1 MIHYTPIEIDISANN
16 LVYIAR
22 GEVKFTVQGNEYVSE
37 LELEYIDIYTDQAEI
52 CYSGV
57 PLKRQ
62 DAWIKKEMD
71 HQNIEF
77 TDKNHFYLNLKS

>member
-1 MIHYTPIEIDISANN
+1 MTLYIPIEIDITANN

-37 LELEYIDIYTDQAEI
+37 LELEHIDIYTSGAEVFFT
-52 CYSGV
+52 GA

-62 DAWIKKEMD
+62 KIGL
-71 HQNIEF
+71 
-77 TDKNHFYLNLKS
+77 KN

>member
-1 MIHYTPIEIDISANN
+1 MIRYIPIEIDISANN

-22 GEVKFTVQGNEYVSE
+22 GDLKFIIEGNEYTSE
-37 LELEYIDIYTDQAEI
+37 LELDHIDIYTCEAEI
-52 CYSGV
+52 FFSGV

>member
-37 LELEYIDIYTDQAEI
+37 LELEHIDIYTSGAEVFFT
-52 CYSGV
+52 GA

-62 DAWIKKEMD
+62 EDWIKKLIGHED
-71 HQNIEF
+71 LEF
-77 TDKNHFYLNLKS
+77 TDKNNYYINLKR

>member
-1 MIHYTPIEIDISANN
+1 MTCYTPIEIDITANN

-52 CYSGV
+52 CFLGL

-62 DAWIKKEMD
+62 VEWIKKLIGHED
-71 HQNIEF
+71 LEF
-77 TDKNHFYLNLKS
+77 TTKEHYYINLKL

>member
-1 MIHYTPIEIDISANN
+1 MIRYIPIEIDISANN

-22 GEVKFTVQGNEYVSE
+22 GDLKFTVQGNEYVSE

-52 CYSGV
+52 CFSGF

-62 DAWIKKEMD
+62 EDWIKKLIGHED
-71 HQNIEF
+71 LEF
-77 TDKNHFYLNLKS
+77 TTKEHYYINLKL